1 MNSSIVADDI
11 LITIQLLRC
20 DDPPALAA
28 IQKFLPTISK
38 KKKEITGLMA
48 QELFHLLSHFLTPLI
63 LLLLLLILQPPDS
76 DPTPFHRSAIPR
88 DKFVEITVVKVL
100 ADAESRT
107 RAHW

>member
-1 MNSSIVADDI
+1 
-11 LITIQLLRC
+11 
-20 DDPPALAA
+20 
-28 IQKFLPTISK
+28 
-38 KKKEITGLMA
+38 MA

-63 LLLLLLILQPPDS
+63 LILIPVLQPPDS

-88 DKFVEITVVKVL
+88 DKFVEVAVVKDL

>member
-1 MNSSIVADDI
+1 
-11 LITIQLLRC
+11 
-20 DDPPALAA
+20 
-28 IQKFLPTISK
+28 
-38 KKKEITGLMA
+38 MA

-63 LLLLLLILQPPDS
+63 LLLLLLLLLLLIPQPPYS

-88 DKFVEITVVKVL
+88 DKFVEVAVMKVL